1 MPPEL
6 KEVDWASLKPKG
18 MTDLT
23 LSGEYIDIC
32 TAFESGL
39 TPGQFRL
46 LPFMEQA
53 ELTAYWY
60 VNNRIRNFQ
69 ADEQQKQAVQRQKEM
84 DAKANKQGNNRR

>member
-1 MPPEL
+1 MPPEI
-6 KEVDWASLKPKG
+6 KDFDWESIKPKG

-23 LSGEYIDIC
+23 LSSEYNEVW

-46 LPFMEQA
+46 LDYHEQA

-60 VNNRIRNFQ
+60 VNSKIKSFYSE
-69 ADEQQKQAVQRQKEM
+69 EQRKEGVKKQNEI
-84 DAKANKQGNNRR
+84 DSKANSRGNKR